1 MSDDRTISVYDER
14 AAEYAERFAGG
25 TDAGEE
31 SDFQAF
37 TGRLPEGGAVLDLG
51 CGPGHWAARFR
62 DAGYRVAALDASPEM
77 AEAARSA
84 YGIEVTVTGFHA
96 LDAEAV
102 FDGVWAYFSLL
113 HVPRAELAIHL
124 SAVHRALAPG
134 GTLCLAMKLGEG
146 EGRDELGRFY
156 AYYSEEEL
164 REKLETAGFTVL
176 GSRRGEGKGLAG
188 TAQEFVVL
196 TAHA

>member
-1 MSDDRTISVYDER
+1 MSDDRTIGIYDDR
-14 AAEYAERFAGG
+14 AGEYAELFTGK

-31 SDFQAF
+31 ADFHTF
-37 TGRLPEGGAVLDLG
+37 TSRLQEDGTVLDLG

-62 DAGYRVAALDASPEM
+62 DAGFRVAALDASPEM
-77 AEAARSA
+77 AEAARA
-84 YGIEVTVTGFHA
+84 LHGIEVIIAGFEA

-102 FDGVWAYFSLL
+102 FDGIWAYFSLL

-124 SAVHRALAPG
+124 SSVRRALTKG

-164 REKLETAGFTVL
+164 CGKLKAAGFTVL
-176 GSRRGEGKGLAG
+176 NSRRGEGEGLAG
-188 TAQEFVVL
+188 AVQKFVVL

>member
-1 MSDDRTISVYDER
+1 MSDDRTISVYDEH
-14 AAEYAERFAGG
+14 AAEYAERFAGSPD
-25 TDAGEE
+25 TGEE
-31 SDFQAF
+31 ADFQAF
-37 TGRLPEGGAVLDLG
+37 TTRLPEGGTVLDLG

-62 DAGYRVAALDASPEM
+62 DAGYRVAALDASQEM

-84 YGIEVTVTGFHA
+84 YGIEVTVAGFHA

-113 HVPRAELAIHL
+113 HVPRAELALHL
-124 SAVHRALAPG
+124 SAIHRALTPG
-134 GTLCLAMKLGEG
+134 GTLCLAMKLGEN

-156 AYYSEEEL
+156 AYYSEDEL
-164 REKLETAGFTVL
+164 REKLEAAGFTVL
-176 GSRRGEGKGLAG
+176 GSRRGTGKGLAG
-188 TAQEFVVL
+188 TDADFVVL

>member
-1 MSDDRTISVYDER
+1 MSDDRTISVYDDR
-14 AAEYAERFAGG
+14 AADYAEC
-25 TDAGEE
+25 
-31 SDFQAF
+31 F
-37 TGRLPEGGAVLDLG
+37 TGRRDEGEEADYLAFTSRLPEDGTVLDLG

-77 AEAARSA
+77 AEAARAA
-84 YGIEVTVTGFHA
+84 YGVEVTVAGFEA

-102 FDGVWAYFSLL
+102 FDGIWAYFSLL

-124 SAVHRALAPG
+124 SAAHRALTAG
-134 GTLCLAMKLGEG
+134 GTLCLAMKLGES

-164 REKLETAGFTVL
+164 RGKLETAGFTVL
-176 GSRRGEGKGLAG
+176 GSRRGEDKGLAG
-188 TAQEFVVL
+188 TAQKFVVL